1 MADDILPLSNA
12 FADATEA
19 EWLAAVDKAL
29 KGKGIDSITR
39 HTADGLD
46 VRPLYRESDFL
57 SATDPLGTPGVA
69 PYLRGPTAAPDAY
82 LPWDIRQAFTHP
94 DPSTT
99 NAEILRD
106 LERGVSSVELT
117 LDPTGET
124 GIQVTDLAML
134 TTVLKGVN
142 AAIAPVA
149 LDHTRDAGF
158 DAAELLIEWAQAQ
171 DDTSALKLDVN
182 LDPLGALART
192 GGLDASLEETFER
205 LAHTLATLTAHLP
218 GTGHLRIDA
227 RMVHEAGGSDAQEL
241 GALIASAVDTL
252 RRLGPDADLA
262 ALAPHITFSLALD
275 ANYGLGVAKLRAA
288 RRLWARCLELL
299 EVSPVPMR
307 IQATTSARML
317 TRYDAWTNMLRCTT
331 AAFAGA
337 IGGADIVTVRP
348 FNSALGIPEELGRR
362 IARNTQIIAME
373 ESQLGRV
380 ADPAGGA
387 WFTESFAE
395 DLANTA
401 WAEFQQIEK
410 EGGFASSLLAGAL
423 QSRVAT
429 VRDARAKDIAKRKV
443 PITGVSEFPLLEE
456 IAAPVA
462 DPVKPKPAPAAP
474 GMAET
479 CTPLL
484 PIHLAAPFEALRDT
498 AAAAKKEPAIFLA
511 TLGPVAE
518 HSGRADFAR
527 NLFAAGGLAAKEPP
541 VVPKS
546 AAELAVAYKASG
558 CHIAVICG
566 SDTRYPDEAEAA
578 AAALKGAGARHVW
591 LAGKFEAPGIDSNIF
606 MGCDVLHTLTLA
618 QAELG
623 LSQ

>member
-1 MADDILPLSNA
+1 
-12 FADATEA
+12 
-19 EWLAAVDKAL
+19 
-29 KGKGIDSITR
+29 
-39 HTADGLD
+39 
-46 VRPLYRESDFL
+46 
-57 SATDPLGTPGVA
+57 
-69 PYLRGPTAAPDAY
+69 
-82 LPWDIRQAFTHP
+82 
-94 DPSTT
+94 
-99 NAEILRD
+99 
-106 LERGVSSVELT
+106 
-117 LDPTGET
+117 
-124 GIQVTDLAML
+124 
-134 TTVLKGVN
+134 
-142 AAIAPVA
+142 
-149 LDHTRDAGF
+149 
-158 DAAELLIEWAQAQ
+158 
-171 DDTSALKLDVN
+171 
-182 LDPLGALART
+182 
-192 GGLDASLEETFER
+192 
-205 LAHTLATLTAHLP
+205 
-218 GTGHLRIDA
+218 
-227 RMVHEAGGSDAQEL
+227 
-241 GALIASAVDTL
+241 
-252 RRLGPDADLA
+252 
-262 ALAPHITFSLALD
+262 
-275 ANYGLGVAKLRAA
+275 
-288 RRLWARCLELL
+288 
-299 EVSPVPMR
+299 VPMR

-317 TRYDAWTNMLRCTT
+317 NRYDAWTNMLRCTT

-373 ESQLGRV
+373 ESHLGRV

-387 WFTESFAE
+387 WFTETFAE

-410 EGGFASSLLAGAL
+410 EGGFANSLLAGAL

-484 PIHLAAPFEALRDT
+484 PIRLAAPFEALRDT
-498 AAAAKKEPAIFLA
+498 AAAAKKAPAIFLA

-546 AAELAVAYKASG
+546 AAELAAAYKASG

-566 SDTRYPDEAEAA
+566 SDTRYPDEAQAA
-578 AAALKGAGARHVW
+578 AAALKAAGARHIW
-591 LAGKFEAPGIDSNIF
+591 LAGKYAGPGIDSNIF

-618 QAELG
+618 HAELG